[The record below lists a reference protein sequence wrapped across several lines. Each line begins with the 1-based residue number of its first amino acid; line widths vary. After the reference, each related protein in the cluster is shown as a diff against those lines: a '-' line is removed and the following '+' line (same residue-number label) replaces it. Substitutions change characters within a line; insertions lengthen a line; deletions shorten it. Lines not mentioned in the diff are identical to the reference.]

1 MIFFKSK
8 KEIHLDNLDNSNFNK
23 NLQEIIRTI
32 EEFSDEQ
39 REIVEKFRHE
49 MEKFTVER
57 SLESCLQALNLSI
70 QLANTREM
78 ILDAYKK
85 YCLLLENNL
94 KKLIEERKNN
104 NYDEVG

>member
-8 KEIHLDNLDNSNFNK
+8 KEINLDNLDNSNFNK

-39 REIVEKFRHE
+39 REIVEKFRFE

-85 YCLLLENNL
+85 YCLLLENDL
-94 KKLIEERKNN
+94 KKLIEERKKATMK
-104 NYDEVG
+104 EKE

>member
-1 MIFFKSK
+1 LILFKSR
-8 KEIHLDNLDNSNFNK
+8 KEIHLNDTDNSIFNK
-23 NLQEIIRTI
+23 NLQEIIKTI

-49 MEKFTVER
+49 MENFTVER

-85 YCLLLENNL
+85 YCFLLENDL
-94 KKLIEERKNN
+94 KKLIEERKKYYN
-104 NYDEVG
+104 EAE

>member
-1 MIFFKSK
+1 LILFKTR
-8 KEIHLDNLDNSNFNK
+8 KEIHLNDTDNSIFNK
-23 NLQEIIRTI
+23 NLQEIIKTI

-49 MEKFTVER
+49 MENFTVER

-85 YCLLLENNL
+85 YCFLLENDL
-94 KKLIEERKNN
+94 KKLIEERKKYYN
-104 NYDEVG
+104 EAE

>member
-1 MIFFKSK
+1 LILFKSR
-8 KEIHLDNLDNSNFNK
+8 KEIHLNDTDNSIFNK
-23 NLQEIIRTI
+23 NLQEIIKTI

-49 MEKFTVER
+49 MENFTVER

-85 YCLLLENNL
+85 YCFLLENDL
-94 KKLIEERKNN
+94 KKSIEERKKHYN
-104 NYDEVG
+104 EAE

>member
-1 MIFFKSK
+1 M
-8 KEIHLDNLDNSNFNK
+8 DNLDNSNFNK
-23 NLQEIIRTI
+23 KLQEIIKTI

-49 MEKFTVER
+49 MENFTVER

-85 YCLLLENNL
+85 YCQLLENDL
-94 KKLIEERKNN
+94 KKLIEERKKHYNKVK
-104 NYDEVG
+104 E

>member
-1 MIFFKSK
+1 LIFFKSR
-8 KEIHLDNLDNSNFNK
+8 KEIHLNDTDNSIFNK
-23 NLQEIIRTI
+23 NLQEIIKTI

-49 MEKFTVER
+49 MENFTVER

-85 YCLLLENNL
+85 YCFLLENDL
-94 KKLIEERKNN
+94 KKLIEERKKYYN
-104 NYDEVG
+104 EAE

>member
-8 KEIHLDNLDNSNFNK
+8 KEINLDNLDNSNFNK
-23 NLQEIIRTI
+23 DLQEIIRTI

-39 REIVEKFRHE
+39 REIVEKFRFE

-85 YCLLLENNL
+85 YCLLLENYL
-94 KKLIEERKNN
+94 KKLVEERKKSDLNKK
-104 NYDEVG
+104 E

>member
-1 MIFFKSK
+1 M
-8 KEIHLDNLDNSNFNK
+8 DNLDNSNFNK
-23 NLQEIIRTI
+23 KLQDIIKTI

-49 MEKFTVER
+49 MENFTVER

-85 YCLLLENNL
+85 YCLLLENDL
-94 KKLIEERKNN
+94 KKLIEERKKHYN
-104 NYDEVG
+104 EVKE

>member
-1 MIFFKSK
+1 VIFFKSK
-8 KEIHLDNLDNSNFNK
+8 KEIHLNDIDNSNFNK
-23 NLQEIIRTI
+23 KLQEIIKTI
-32 EEFSDEQ
+32 EEFSDEE

-78 ILDAYKK
+78 ILNAYKR
-85 YCLLLENNL
+85 YCLLLENDL
-94 KKLIEERKNN
+94 KKLIEERKKHYNKA
-104 NYDEVG
+104 E

>member
-1 MIFFKSK
+1 LNDS
-8 KEIHLDNLDNSNFNK
+8 DNSNFNK
-23 NLQEIIRTI
+23 NLQEIIKTI

-39 REIVEKFRHE
+39 REIVAKFRHE
-49 MEKFTVER
+49 MENFTVER

-85 YCLLLENNL
+85 YCFLLENDL
-94 KKLIEERKNN
+94 KKLIEERKKYYN
-104 NYDEVG
+104 EAE

>member
-1 MIFFKSK
+1 
-8 KEIHLDNLDNSNFNK
+8 LNDTDNSIFNK
-23 NLQEIIRTI
+23 NLQEIIKTI

-49 MEKFTVER
+49 MENFTVER

-85 YCLLLENNL
+85 YCFLLENDL
-94 KKLIEERKNN
+94 KKLIEERKKYYN
-104 NYDEVG
+104 EAE